1 MGKLGFYY
9 TPTKRFKDRVTCFCC
24 KKVQST
30 WKNVKDP
37 TQHHLK
43 KNPSCRYSQIH
54 GFIMEIA
61 SNPDFDWTQT
71 EVFNDPLSEE
81 ATDLRRETFGTSWPY
96 DRIQGANP
104 TSDKMI
110 AAGFTYYPQERD
122 DDLAICIYCGTSLEG
137 WELDDDPMTEHRKRA
152 MDKGCYFI
160 STMDDALVNTSKR
173 KSDSHLEL
181 PVEKKPRSILDSSIV
196 KDIGEEP
203 EVAEEEDEEPQQL
216 TSLSDDNMSIRAR
229 PRRLRKVL
237 PKLNVDLSS
246 SSFERQHDEDESFG
260 ITANDEQLNSEEEYF
275 ESSRKKSNKT
285 KSDSTT
291 LKNNSSK
298 IFLSKGKSSSPLK
311 KSRIL
316 DSSFDNDGLFG
327 NSKALDLDLTS
338 LPKAKVVHK
347 GGKLSAES
355 GILQDITN
363 FEKSASPKKTQEVAV
378 QDNRALPLAE
388 KAIVSD
394 YGEDEDEDEIILVSN
409 SKESI
414 ASSRSKGASDD
425 EVEKEEENEHIPG
438 EREKKHE
445 PKEQSIDTSETL
457 RPKSHQNDILESHEQ
472 SHGEP
477 SVCGVVPQSP
487 LHQSPPQMIQQQC
500 PPQHLQQNQKTP
512 RSESVTQLPSVSY
525 QKSASHHSPFY
536 QDSSS
541 ISQLHPSPLA
551 AKTQTASPT
560 RSEHLES
567 LSRPELN
574 LSKSLSR
581 FFESPK
587 RSQSPFL
594 DPCYK
599 GDDQIEPII
608 GSDDIPIEESTDHN
622 IQLLARA
629 NELDKTEERLMALSE
644 ADDSSKKS
652 ETSFHSAPNE
662 ASDMY
667 WSPADANKLLETLDD
682 LETAKKFLSELQDL
696 PYELN
701 DDIDGRVSY
710 FINEM
715 PDEEL
720 EMTISQWINHTAE
733 QGRSHLEIVC
743 SKMLTQFDDECTRA
757 LDRLRRLP
765 TRS

>member
-1 MGKLGFYY
+1 
-9 TPTKRFKDRVTCFCC
+9 
-24 KKVQST
+24 
-30 WKNVKDP
+30 
-37 TQHHLK
+37 
-43 KNPSCRYSQIH
+43 
-54 GFIMEIA
+54 MEIA

-110 AAGFTYYPQERD
+110 AAGFTYYPQEKD

-137 WELDDDPMTEHRKRA
+137 WELEDDPMTEHRKRA

-160 STMDDALVNTSKR
+160 STMDALVNTSKR
-173 KSDSHLEL
+173 ESDSHLEL
-181 PVEKKPRSILDSSIV
+181 PLEKKPRSISDSSIV
-196 KDIGEEP
+196 KDIEEEP
-203 EVAEEEDEEPQQL
+203 EVAEEEEEEPQQL
-216 TSLSDDNMSIRAR
+216 TLLSDDNMSIRAR

-246 SSFERQHDEDESFG
+246 SSFEQQHDEDESFG

-275 ESSRKKSNKT
+275 ESSRKKSNKA
-285 KSDSTT
+285 KSESTT

-298 IFLSKGKSSSPLK
+298 ILLSKGKSSSPLK

-316 DSSFDNDGLFG
+316 DSSFDNDGLFR
-327 NSKALDLDLTS
+327 NSKVLDLDLTS
-338 LPKAKVVHK
+338 LPMAKVVHK
-347 GGKLSAES
+347 SQKISAES

-363 FEKSASPKKTQEVAV
+363 FEKSASPKKTQKVAV
-378 QDNRALPLAE
+378 QDNRALSPKE
-388 KAIVSD
+388 ETIVSHYSED
-394 YGEDEDEDEIILVSN
+394 EDEDEDEIILVSN

-425 EVEKEEENEHIPG
+425 EVEKEEEDEHVPG
-438 EREKKHE
+438 EREEKLE

-457 RPKSHQNDILESHEQ
+457 RPKSRQNDLLESPEQ
-472 SHGEP
+472 THGES
-477 SVCGVVPQSP
+477 SVCGAIPQSP
-487 LHQSPPQMIQQQC
+487 LHRSPSQIIQQQC
-500 PPQHLQQNQKTP
+500 SPQRPQQSQKTP
-512 RSESVTQLPSVSY
+512 RSETATQPPSVSY
-525 QKSASHHSPFY
+525 QKSASHHSPLY

-622 IQLLARA
+622 IQLPARA
-629 NELDKTEERLMALSE
+629 NQLEKTEERLMTLSE

-652 ETSFHSAPNE
+652 EQSFHSAPNE
-662 ASDMY
+662 TSDTY
-667 WSPADANKLLETLDD
+667 WSPADTNKLLETLDD

-720 EMTISQWINHTAE
+720 EMTISQWINHTAK
-733 QGRSHLEIVC
+733 QGRSHLETVC

-765 TRS
+765 TKN